1 MSRYARQRAVIGAA
15 AQDRLRSAH
24 AVVIGAGGLGC
35 PVISLLAGA
44 GVGKLDIIDPD
55 RIEETNLH
63 RQTLYATP
71 DLGAFK
77 ADVAARRANLANP
90 DCAARAH
97 VTRLDAAN
105 VASLTRGAD
114 VVIDAA
120 DSFAVS
126 YALSDHCRTT
136 GQPLIS
142 ASVIGMSGYVGGFC
156 GGGAHAPGP
165 GLRAV
170 FPDPPANAATC
181 ASAGVTGPAVA
192 TLGAMQAQMALA
204 VMAGIA
210 PSPIGKLVT
219 LDLENWRFGG
229 FSFADAEDIPGPA
242 FIAPSQIGPD
252 DHVIDLRETA
262 LPAELPEGRIVLAC
276 TTGLRA
282 WRAAVTLAE
291 QGIDNIA
298 LVAS

>member
-15 AQDRLRSAH
+15 AQDRLRCAH
-24 AVVIGAGGLGC
+24 AVVVGAGGLGC

-63 RQTLYATP
+63 RQTLYAMP
-71 DLGAFK
+71 DLGACK
-77 ADVAARRANLANP
+77 AEVAARQAILANP
-90 DCAARAH
+90 DCEARSH
-97 VTRLDAAN
+97 VTRLDPGNLAER
-105 VASLTRGAD
+105 TRGAD

-120 DSFAVS
+120 DNFAVS

-156 GGGAHAPGP
+156 GGGADAPGP

-170 FPDPPANAATC
+170 FPDPPASAATC
-181 ASAGVTGPAVA
+181 ASAGVTGPAVTA
-192 TLGAMQAQMALA
+192 LGAMQAQMALA
-204 VMAGIA
+204 VMAGLE

-229 FSFADAEDIPGPA
+229 FSFNGAKDIPGPA
-242 FIAPSQIGPD
+242 FIAASQISPD
-252 DHVIDLRETA
+252 DYVIDLRETA
-262 LPAELPEGRIVLAC
+262 LPTELPDGRIVLTC

-291 QGIDNIA
+291 RGINDIV
-298 LVAS
+298 LVAE